1 MEVFQ
6 LPGFADHRLGW
17 HKPGIQCLVIH
28 LDTQSAIDLG
38 PDAAGEDFSVDLET
52 VEMSRS

>member
-1 MEVFQ
+1 
-6 LPGFADHRLGW
+6 
-17 HKPGIQCLVIH
+17 LVIH
-28 LDTQSAIDLG
+28 LDTQSAIGSG